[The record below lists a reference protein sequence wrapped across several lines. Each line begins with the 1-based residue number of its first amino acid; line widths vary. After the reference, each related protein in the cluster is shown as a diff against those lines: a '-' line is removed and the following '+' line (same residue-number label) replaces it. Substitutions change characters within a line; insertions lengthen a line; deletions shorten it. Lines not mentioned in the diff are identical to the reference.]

1 VPQIKK
7 EENKSWRGVHMHED
21 VVEAAFARVLLVA
34 HTKKLTSFTV
44 HGAERYGSS
53 VAHYVR

>member
-21 VVEAAFARVLLVA
+21 AVEAAFARVLVVA
-34 HTKKLTSFTV
+34 QKKASFTV
-44 HGAERYGSS
+44 HGAERYVSS